1 MATRR
6 MISKDVCSSDDF
18 LDMPKTSQCL
28 YFHLVLNS
36 DDEGFVSPRQ
46 IMRAIGA
53 DNDDIKVLISKRFV
67 IPFATGVIV
76 IRHWK
81 MMNCIKKDRFKG
93 TIYLAEKAR
102 LKTDKNK
109 AYYKCLQSGTNLE
122 PQYSIEQYSIEQ
134 YSEDECRSVNPPVRL
149 TDWNNTQ
156 DAVRRAIDYNELI
169 ADNAVYSA
177 EINGIV
183 NIIVTAILSNEPA
196 FMVNGSSVPY
206 TVMKD
211 TLLSL
216 TYENIIEVIKKIKHK
231 CVDDERF
238 TATNRNS
245 YVLSALFNS
254 ATTSSLFEK

>member
-53 DNDDIKVLISKRFV
+53 DNDDIKVLISKRYV
-67 IPFATGVIV
+67 IPFETGVIV

-81 MMNCIKKDRFKG
+81 MMNSIKKDRFKG

-122 PQYSIEQYSIEQ
+122 PQYSIDEYSVG
-134 YSEDECRSVNPPVRL
+134 ECKSVNPPARLTGL

-156 DAVRRAIDYNELI
+156 DAVRRAIDYDELI
-169 ADNAVYSA
+169 ADNAVYSS

-183 NIIVTAILSNEPA
+183 HIIVTAILSNEPA

-206 TVMKD
+206 NIMKD